1 MERSSRRN
9 CNNFGKLCSDTLLAC
24 GYMRE
29 ILYAKVVQS
38 SFLEEP
44 KREEGLSPP
53 YRQRKLLRVLMRAKS
68 ERRSSSLCR
77 ETDGRAGC
85 SNKLVFMPLRPLRFQ
100 LHMYESSESLVQQE
114 SKSCKV
120 HKPQKQEVKKSS
132 VASRAASV
140 MTASPNA
147 LSSSYD

>member
-1 MERSSRRN
+1 
-9 CNNFGKLCSDTLLAC
+9 
-24 GYMRE
+24 MRE

-85 SNKLVFMPLRPLRFQ
+85 SNKLIFMPLRPLRFQ

-120 HKPQKQEVKKSS
+120 HKATTKARSQEVISGLQSCKC
-132 VASRAASV
+132 
-140 MTASPNA
+140 
-147 LSSSYD
+147 YDRFPQCLK

>member
-68 ERRSSSLCR
+68 ERRSLCR
-77 ETDGRAGC
+77 ETDGPPVFKLIFIVAISAKYDESRASLW
-85 SNKLVFMPLRPLRFQ
+85 SNK
-100 LHMYESSESLVQQE
+100 
-114 SKSCKV
+114 KSIK
-120 HKPQKQEVKKSS
+120 KEKLQSPQKEAVKKSS